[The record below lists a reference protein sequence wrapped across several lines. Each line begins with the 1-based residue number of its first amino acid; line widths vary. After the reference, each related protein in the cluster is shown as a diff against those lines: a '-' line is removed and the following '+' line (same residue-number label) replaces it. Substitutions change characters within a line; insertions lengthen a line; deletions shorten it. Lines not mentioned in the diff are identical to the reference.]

1 MKHSDFASRWTMLLL
16 LLIGLATPLSASH
29 ANSQIVVFDA
39 TARQRHRHQGLPK
52 PPPMRFSHG

>member
-1 MKHSDFASRWTMLLL
+1 MKHSDFAHRWTMLLL
-16 LLIGLATPLSASH
+16 LLIGLTTPLSASH

-39 TARQRHRHQGLPK
+39 PPPLAAPYRALPK